1 MLESTNHFSTNL
13 TIKYHKEFHPISMHV
28 CKIAYSELADKLD
41 AYLHLDE
48 IDYLK
53 TLKYEPRIKSYLLGR
68 YAAKKAIAS
77 LLDDNDLT
85 KIHVKNGVFN
95 QPVILH
101 DSPKRIQVSLTHC
114 NDIAAAIAFPE
125 IMILGIDIEK
135 INSSLTR
142 TVEAELTSS
151 EKIIATRLSCSYES
165 FSTIIWTLKESLS
178 KAIKTGLAVPLQ
190 LLEVKDIEDKDGCWV
205 SSFTNFSQYSAISFV
220 VEGYAYSLTYPK
232 YVEIEMNINLIKQ
245 GIGKIML
252 II

>member
-1 MLESTNHFSTNL
+1 MLDSTNHFSSIL
-13 TIKYHKEFHPISMHV
+13 KIKHLKESHSISIHV
-28 CKIAYSELADKLD
+28 CKIAYSQLADNLD

-53 TLKYEPRIKSYLLGR
+53 TLKYEPRIRSYLIGR
-68 YAAKKAIAS
+68 YAAKKAVAA
-77 LLDDNDLT
+77 LLDDNHLT
-85 KIHVKNGVFN
+85 NIQIKNGVFN

-114 NDIAAAIAFPE
+114 DDLAAAIAFPE

-142 TVEAELTSS
+142 TIEAELTSS
-151 EKIIATRLSCSYES
+151 EKIIASRLSCNYET

-178 KAIKTGLAVPLQ
+178 KAIKTGLAIPLQ
-190 LLEVKDIEDKDGCWV
+190 LLEVKEIEDKDGYWV
-205 SSFTNFSQYSAISFV
+205 SLFTNFPQYAAISFI
-220 VEGYAYSLTYPK
+220 VEDYAYSLTYPK

-245 GIGKIML
+245 GIGKIMR